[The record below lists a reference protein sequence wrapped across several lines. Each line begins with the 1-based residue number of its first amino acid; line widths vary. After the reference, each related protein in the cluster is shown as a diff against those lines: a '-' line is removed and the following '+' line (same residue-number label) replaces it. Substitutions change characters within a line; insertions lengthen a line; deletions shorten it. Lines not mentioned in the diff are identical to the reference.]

1 MFAKIVENPI
11 FALYYFKMEEKNKPA
26 KHSEQNPKSVKV
38 AIFCILAIVILYFGS
53 NFLKG
58 FDTFSKKE
66 FYYSVFDNSGGL
78 HTGAVVYLKGYPIGK
93 VTKVKLISYNPVRIL
108 AEYLI
113 NEGIK
118 IPKDSRFDV
127 MSKDMLGGIIVR
139 LEFGAGT
146 LMASAGDTLACGVV
160 PQFTEG
166 LESVKDQI
174 INILVSV
181 DTIAGSLKD
190 VLVRQNGAEKLA
202 QSLANIESVTNSL
215 DKILA
220 SNKANFGKIVTE
232 FAKFSE
238 TLAAVSPDLKRVVA
252 NFNQISDSL
261 AKVNVA
267 EVIVN
272 ANHTILQLE
281 EVVKKMNTGDGD
293 VAKLLNDGVL
303 YKNLGSALRS
313 LNELIDDIKK
323 NPKRYINVTVFAK
336 KEKEK

>member
-26 KHSEQNPKSVKV
+26 KHSERNAKSVKV

-93 VTKVKLISYNPVRIL
+93 VTKVKLVSYAPVQIL

-139 LEFGAGT
+139 LEFGNSAQI
-146 LMASAGDTLACGVV
+146 ASPGDTLACGIV
-160 PQFTEG
+160 PQITEG

-174 INILVSV
+174 INILTSV

-190 VLVRQNGAEKLA
+190 VLTKQNGAEKLA
-202 QSLANIESVTNSL
+202 QSLAHIESATNSL

-238 TLAAVSPDLKRVVA
+238 TLTAVSPDLKRVVA

-261 AKVNVA
+261 AKANVA

-272 ANHTILQLE
+272 INHTILQLE
-281 EVVKKMNTGDGD
+281 DVVKKVNTGDGN
-293 VAKLLNDGVL
+293 VAKLLNDDAL
-303 YKNLGSALRS
+303 YNKLDGTVQS
-313 LNELIDDIKK
+313 LNELFVDIKQ
-323 NPKRYINVTVFAK
+323 NPKRYINISIFGK
-336 KEKEK
+336 KEK

>member
-11 FALYYFKMEEKNKPA
+11 FALYYLKMEEKKISA
-26 KHSEQNPKSVKV
+26 KHSERNAKSVKV
-38 AIFCILAIVILYFGS
+38 AVFCILAIVILYFGS

-58 FDTFSKKE
+58 LDSFSKKE

-93 VTKVKLISYNPVRIL
+93 VTKVKLISYDPVQIL

-139 LEFGAGT
+139 LELGTGAQT
-146 LMASAGDTLACGVV
+146 VSPGDTLACGIV
-160 PQFTEG
+160 PQITDG

-174 INILVSV
+174 INILTSV
-181 DTIAGSLKD
+181 DTIAVSIKD
-190 VLVRQNGAEKLA
+190 ILNKQNGAEKLA
-202 QSLANIESVTNSL
+202 QSLANIESVTRSL
-215 DKILA
+215 DQILA
-220 SNKANFGKIVTE
+220 NNKANFGKIVSE
-232 FAKFSE
+232 FASFSE
-238 TLAAVSPDLKRVVA
+238 TLAAVSPDLKRIVA
-252 NFNQISDSL
+252 NFDQIADSL
-261 AKVNVA
+261 AKANVA

-272 ANHTILQLE
+272 ANHTIVQLE
-281 EVVKKMNTGDGD
+281 EVVNKVNNGKGD
-293 VAKLLNDGVL
+293 VAKLLNEDVL
-303 YKNLGSALRS
+303 YKNLGSTLQS
-313 LNELIDDIKK
+313 LNELITDIKK
-323 NPKRYINVTVFAK
+323 NPKRYINVTVFGK